1 MIWGSVSRVLCD
13 RRMPIK
19 LKFKVLQEYN
29 KNSQCYIV
37 LNIEP
42 LRKNMFL
49 KLSVADMR
57 MLTWTK
63 WKIQLKRSYNIKK
76 FN

>member
-1 MIWGSVSRVLCD
+1 
-13 RRMPIK
+13 MPIK
-19 LKFKVLQEYN
+19 LKFKVLQDYN
-29 KNSQCYIV
+29 KNSQCYKV

-63 WKIQLKRSYNIKK
+63 
-76 FN
+76 